1 MAALFTI
8 KDVSY
13 SIHQVLSALEDPQ
26 LQLKLDGGLAKKLDA
41 NRKFLEHKISQ
52 KDAVYYGINTGFG
65 SLCNIK
71 IGPHE
76 LSELQLNLVRSHSC
90 GTGPQVDPAICKL
103 IFLLKI
109 INLSKAYSGVRK
121 SLVLHMIHLFN
132 EGMVPV
138 IYEQGSL
145 GASGDLAPLAHLS
158 LMLIGEGQCYFKGKI
173 IDTTKAFKAINAHPY
188 TLGAKEGLA
197 LLNGTQF
204 TLAHAITG
212 VDAAI
217 KALNYG
223 NRIAAVSLEAFGCST
238 DPFHPLIGKIRNHLG
253 QSTVAAEVLSLLKG
267 SKLTGNKKYS
277 VQDPYSFRCIPQVH
291 GASHTAIAHVKEVVE
306 NELNAITDNPNVAH
320 EEDLI
325 LSAGNFHAQN
335 LGLVIDYLCIALA
348 ELGNIAERRIFQLI
362 HGERGLPPYLTPNP
376 GLSSGMM
383 IAQYTAASVVSQN
396 KQLCS
401 PSSVDSIVS
410 SRGQEDHVS
419 MAANGATRLL
429 RVSENLNTVVA
440 IEAIVAFQAL
450 DFREVEKAGKKTKE
464 LYAQFRGQIPTLEA
478 DRVLHYDIMKA
489 KKLLKSLI

>member
-8 KDVSY
+8 KDTSY
-13 SIHQVLSALEDPQ
+13 SIRQILTTLENPQ
-26 LQLKLDGGLAKKLDA
+26 LQLKLDGGLAKKIDA
-41 NRKFLEHKISQ
+41 NRKYLEHKINQ

-71 IGPHE
+71 IGHHE
-76 LSELQLNLVRSHSC
+76 LSELQLNLVRSHAC
-90 GTGPQVDPAICKL
+90 GTGALVDPTICRL

-121 SLVLHMIHLFN
+121 SLVLHMIRLFN

-158 LMLIGEGQCYFKGKI
+158 LMLIGEGHCYYKGKMI
-173 IDTTKAFKAINAHPY
+173 ETPKAFKAINATPF

-223 NRIAAVSLEAFGCST
+223 NRIAGVSLEAFGCSP
-238 DPFHPLIGKIRNHLG
+238 DPFHPLIGKIRNHQG
-253 QSTVAAEVLSLLKG
+253 QSAVAAEILDHLKG

-306 NELNAITDNPNVAH
+306 NELNAITDNPNVGH

-383 IAQYTAASVVSQN
+383 IAQYTAASIVSQN

-419 MAANGATRLL
+419 MAANGATRLIK
-429 RVSENLNTVVA
+429 VCDNVNTVMA
-440 IEAIVAFQAL
+440 IECLVACQAL
-450 DFREVEKAGKKTKE
+450 EFREVSKAGKKSKE
-464 LYAQFRGQIPTLEA
+464 LYNQVRAHVPGLGA